1 MKKWSKLAALVLAA
15 AMLLA
20 LCACGN
26 DNSNNNNTT
35 DDNNTP
41 AQDDGNTTPDTNGG
55 SDTPETKTI
64 VFGTSADYAPF
75 EFHVLKDGVDTVV
88 GIDVALAQ
96 KIADDMGAEL
106 VIKDISF
113 DSLCIELSQGTVDF
127 VIAAMEKDEDRDAL
141 VDFSDPYYTDVPPQ
155 IVTLKDN
162 AASYTSL
169 ADFAGKIVGA
179 QTATTKADIVTGEME
194 GAQPLL
200 LSSVNDLIASL
211 VNGKCDALV
220 LDGAVAEKY
229 VAANEELG
237 LVDIALGEAAIEPY
251 RVAVQEGDPKGL
263 LDSINASIADALAN
277 DLVTGWS
284 EEADTLSSEAIGL
297 E

>member
-55 SDTPETKTI
+55 TQTPDTKTI

-88 GIDVALAQ
+88 GIDVSLAQ

-127 VIAAMEKDEDRDAL
+127 VIAAMDKDEDRDAL
-141 VDFSDPYYTDVPPQ
+141 VDFSDPYYTDGPPQ
-155 IVTLKDN
+155 IVTL
-162 AASYTSL
+162 
-169 ADFAGKIVGA
+169 
-179 QTATTKADIVTGEME
+179 
-194 GAQPLL
+194 
-200 LSSVNDLIASL
+200 
-211 VNGKCDALV
+211 
-220 LDGAVAEKY
+220 
-229 VAANEELG
+229 
-237 LVDIALGEAAIEPY
+237 
-251 RVAVQEGDPKGL
+251 
-263 LDSINASIADALAN
+263 
-277 DLVTGWS
+277 
-284 EEADTLSSEAIGL
+284 
-297 E
+297 

>member
-1 MKKWSKLAALVLAA
+1 MKKWSKLAALALAA

-55 SDTPETKTI
+55 SDTPDTKTI

-169 ADFAGKIVGA
+169 ADFAGKTVGA

-277 DLVTGWS
+277 DLVTGWA

>member
-26 DNSNNNNTT
+26 DNSNNNTT

-41 AQDDGNTTPDTNGG
+41 TQDDNNTAPDTNGG
-55 SDTPETKTI
+55 SDTPATKTI

-88 GIDVALAQ
+88 GIDVSMAQ

-127 VIAAMEKDEDRDAL
+127 VLAAMEQNEDRDAL

-169 ADFAGKIVGA
+169 SDFAGKTVGA
-179 QTATTKADIVTGEME
+179 QTATTKADIVTNDME

-237 LVDIALGEAAIEPY
+237 LVDIALGEAAIDPY

-263 LDSINASIADALAN
+263 LESINASIADALAN
-277 DLVTGWS
+277 DMITTWA